1 MQQAITPMQARSH
14 AQCVQR
20 DRSAQTRMALGS
32 SIVWLGPIPWQDP
45 PCAQTVQQ
53 DTLVLRQTVT
63 PSLPVPQAPI
73 PLGKR
78 ALVLPALLEGQSH
91 MYFFAESKKY
101 CLVCLQF
108 CTNSCECINN
118 HDDVGLSV
126 ITFWTEFHGLL
137 GPHQV

>member
-32 SIVWLGPIPWQDP
+32 STVWLGPIPWQDP

-53 DTLVLRQTVT
+53 DTLVLRQTVI

-73 PLGKR
+73 PLGSR

-91 MYFFAESKKY
+91 MYSFAESKKY
-101 CLVCLQF
+101 CLVCVQLF
-108 CTNSCECINN
+108 EAEKVAVNVLTTTMML
-118 HDDVGLSV
+118 DYLSSL
-126 ITFWTEFHGLL
+126 FGQNFMGC
-137 GPHQV
+137 